1 LKKSRRRPE
10 NTLREFQY
18 AVDRFTELH
27 GDMSVAKITRK
38 HVREFR
44 EALQAMPV
52 RRSGDLRNATLPA
65 LRDWANAHP
74 EAKRVSPAT
83 VNKVLG
89 GVQAIAVWARDNGII
104 PDDLPWADPFSNMR
118 LEEDAPNREPWQL
131 EELKVLFSSPVFRQA
146 ARPEG
151 GRGEAAYW
159 LPLLGLFTG
168 ARLGEL
174 APLTV
179 ADVTTDEPTGISTIR
194 VTEDLEQGRRLK
206 NAGSRRVV
214 PIHPE
219 LIRMGFLQFVERLR
233 QSSGSE
239 ARVFPLLTPGPKG
252 GLGEG
257 WSKWFGRYIRG
268 LGITNRASVFHS
280 FRHGFKDALR
290 TAGVSEDVN
299 DALTG
304 HSGGGVGRAYGAKE
318 IVRRFGLS
326 VLAQAVAKVAY
337 TGLDLSHLHN
347 SGQGHS

>member
-1 LKKSRRRPE
+1 MP
-10 NTLREFQY
+10 
-18 AVDRFTELH
+18 V
-27 GDMSVAKITRK
+27 GKITRG

-65 LRDWANAHP
+65 LRDWSKAHP

-104 PDDLPWADPFSNMR
+104 PDNLPWADPFSNMR
-118 LEEDAPNREPWQL
+118 LDEEAPSRKPWQL
-131 EELKVLFSSPVFRQA
+131 EELRVLFSSPVFTQA
-146 ARPEG
+146 GRPEG

-174 APLTV
+174 ASLTV
-179 ADVTTDEPTGISTIR
+179 ADVTTDEPMGISTIR
-194 VTEDLEQGRRLK
+194 ITEDLEQGRRLK
-206 NAGSRRVV
+206 NLSSRRVV

-219 LIRMGFLQFVERLR
+219 LMRIGFLQFVEQVR
-233 QSSGSE
+233 QGSGSE
-239 ARVFPLLTPGPKG
+239 ARLFPLLTPGPKG
-252 GLGEG
+252 GLGEA

-280 FRHGFKDALR
+280 FRHSFKDALR
-290 TAGVSEDVN
+290 AAGVSEDVN

-304 HSGGGVGRAYGAKE
+304 HTGGGVGRAYGAKE
-318 IVRRFGLS
+318 MVRRFGLS
-326 VLAQAVAKVAY
+326 VLAEAVAKVSY
-337 TGLDLSHLHN
+337 QGLDLSHLHHPG
-347 SGQGHS
+347 S

>member
-1 LKKSRRRPE
+1 VSSSTRWTALPR
-10 NTLREFQY
+10 
-18 AVDRFTELH
+18 
-27 GDMSVAKITRK
+27 KITRK

-52 RRSGDLRNATLPA
+52 RRSGDLRKATLPA
-65 LRDWANAHP
+65 LRDWSKTHP
-74 EAKRVSPAT
+74 EANRVSPAT

-104 PDDLPWADPFSNMR
+104 PDDVPWADPFSNMR
-118 LEEDAPNREPWQL
+118 LDEEEPNREPWQL
-131 EELKVLFSSPVFRQA
+131 EELKVLFGSSVFTQV
-146 ARPEG
+146 ARPAG

-159 LPLLGLFTG
+159 LPLLALFTG

-179 ADVTTDEPTGISTIR
+179 ADVTTDEATGISTIK
-194 VTEDLEQGRRLK
+194 VTEDVEQGRRLK

-219 LIRMGFLQFVERLR
+219 LARLGFLRFVEQVRHCSGGTARL
-233 QSSGSE
+233 
-239 ARVFPLLTPGPKG
+239 FPLLTPGPKG
-252 GLGEG
+252 GFGEA
-257 WSKWFGRYIRG
+257 WSKWFGRYLRN

-280 FRHGFKDALR
+280 FRHSFKDALR
-290 TAGVSEDVN
+290 AAGASEDVN

-318 IVRRFGLS
+318 MVRRFGLP
-326 VLAQAVAKVAY
+326 VLADAVAKVSY
-337 TGLDLSHLHN
+337 PGLDLLHLQH
-347 SGQGHS
+347 SGF